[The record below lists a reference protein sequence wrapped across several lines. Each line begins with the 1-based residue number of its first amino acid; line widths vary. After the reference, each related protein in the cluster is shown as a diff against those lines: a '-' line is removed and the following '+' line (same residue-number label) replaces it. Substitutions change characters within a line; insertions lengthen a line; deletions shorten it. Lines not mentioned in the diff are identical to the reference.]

1 MEEDD
6 PVMGTHQP
14 ATCDKKKIIFLF
26 FLSKQKENRNGFYFI
41 TIFMAFKV
49 DCFFFFTGPVIF
61 LFVLLSGIFLMVNA
75 CQLYIKKY
83 IYKYKIITCLCVVG
97 SKFMYGRW
105 KKKYRK
111 KWNHSRRPRRDTP
124 PPQMNGWIY

>member
-49 DCFFFFTGPVIF
+49 DCFFFFHRSGYFSFCPPVWD
-61 LFVLLSGIFLMVNA
+61 LLDGERMSV
-75 CQLYIKKY
+75 
-83 IYKYKIITCLCVVG
+83 IYKKIYI
-97 SKFMYGRW
+97 
-105 KKKYRK
+105 
-111 KWNHSRRPRRDTP
+111 
-124 PPQMNGWIY
+124 